1 MAPPFQR
8 ARKPEERE
16 ERITRLLDSAHAML
30 REGMPVADL
39 SLNGLARRAGMAK
52 SNVYRYFESREAV
65 LLALL
70 EAEWAAW
77 SHALVAEWPEAVACG
92 VTADAVADRLAR
104 TLSAR
109 PLLGALTAVLP
120 TVLEQNLSE
129 AALARFK
136 RAAHAL
142 VSGIGADLAAR
153 APGPSAAAYAEL
165 VVHLSMVVA
174 GVYPNAYPNPVVARV
189 LEADPTLQT
198 LFRRDYEQD
207 LRRISRA
214 LLREMEGAAGT
225 P

>member
-16 ERITRLLDSAHAML
+16 ERIARLLDSAHAML
-30 REGMPVADL
+30 LEGMPVAAL
-39 SLNGLARRAGMAK
+39 SLNGLAKRAGMAK

-70 EAEWAAW
+70 QGEWAAW
-77 SHALVAEWPEAVACG
+77 SRALVTDWPEDPVG
-92 VTADAVADRLAR
+92 VTAHAVADRLAR
-104 TLSAR
+104 TLAAR

-129 AALARFK
+129 AAIARFK
-136 RAAHAL
+136 REAHAL
-142 VSGIGADLAAR
+142 VSAVGADLAAR

-165 VVHLSMVVA
+165 VLQLSMVVA
-174 GVYPNAYPNPVVARV
+174 GVYPNAFPHGAVARV
-189 LEADPTLQT
+189 LEADPALRSVFQ
-198 LFRRDYEQD
+198 RDYEGD
-207 LRRISRA
+207 LRRIGLA
-214 LLREMEGAAGT
+214 LLLTLDGAARA